1 MLVLQALIQKEQL
14 KEELSN
20 MRDRMEEHVVEVTR
34 KMTEERELARKENH
48 QERDELNSKVR

>member
-34 KMTEERELARKENH
+34 KMTEERELARKENQ